1 LKKIIVYPALL
12 NYRKDVFE
20 ILSQKYNFDLIFGET
35 PPQEGQK
42 IISDHNYLKYNNYKF
57 YRFFFSK
64 NLLSQILKY
73 DSIVFLGFNPLYIDY
88 ILVVIFIKIFYR
100 EKKIYWWGHG
110 TLGNQGFFGR
120 KFRLFFYK
128 LSEGL
133 LSYNK
138 YCFLPDK
145 NFFDIKKVFYVGNSN
160 NFDSIYQGDFI
171 LNKKPFFDV
180 IYIGRLQKRK
190 GVVEFSKLWDQVQ
203 TRFLSITG
211 VNIRFNI
218 YGDGECKNDIVSCD
232 NLILHGHKNPTQIRQ
247 ILLSSDLAVC
257 PKAVGLALYHVNWF
271 GIPLITL
278 KNNIDH
284 GPEINDLKEK
294 INGSFFNEFNVDS
307 ILEEILF
314 WFQEIKVNNLLIKEQ
329 CRNEVKNFS
338 PSSVAKKI
346 NKVIYGN

>member
-1 LKKIIVYPALL
+1 MKEKLKVMSVVGTRPEIIRLSRVIAALDQSDVIEHIIVHTGQNYDYEL
-12 NYRKDVFE
+12 NQIFFEDLGIRKPDFF
-20 ILSQKYNFDLIFGET
+20 LDAA
-35 PPQEGQK
+35 EGTAMST
-42 IISDHNYLKYNNYKF
+42 IGN
-57 YRFFFSK
+57 
-64 NLLSQILKY
+64 
-73 DSIVFLGFNPLYIDY
+73 
-88 ILVVIFIKIFYR
+88 IFIKLDQLIETGKLYR